1 MSLSRRQRRLL
12 NRIDDAVSGSD
23 SRLASML
30 AIFGQLAA
38 DEDLPGQ
45 EQLRTQRSWARA
57 GLPRGAVSRGGAA
70 IAMLIIR
77 AVRGCER
84 GIGAAEAACTAAC
97 IAGGYWP
104 ASTPSGHPSRLHPA
118 EPR

>member
-57 GLPRGAVSRGGAA
+57 GLPPTWATS
-70 IAMLIIR
+70 
-77 AVRGCER
+77 
-84 GIGAAEAACTAAC
+84 
-97 IAGGYWP
+97 AGLDGP
-104 ASTPSGHPSRLHPA
+104 AS
-118 EPR
+118 